1 MKLTPPAPPS
11 WSGSFKAVNVRGQ
24 AGPTCPKALL
34 LSGVSL
40 QHPRGS
46 PPTGADVNL
55 CALPV
60 WPARH
65 VPCVKHPLS
74 LFSVKLLCDV
84 RVEILCCALLLTF
97 GRRTEEERGGSG
109 RGVLITQSRT
119 RLYYPLY
126 PYENSHD
133 FFSRARTR
141 CAGGLFLSTSWVT
154 CGPWSGRE
162 CVSKPGAAALA
173 LP

>member
-1 MKLTPPAPPS
+1 MCEGKPDLLARRLS
-11 WSGSFKAVNVRGQ
+11 
-24 AGPTCPKALL
+24 LL
-34 LSGVSL
+34 LSGVSHSL

-109 RGVLITQSRT
+109 EGGTHYSKPYPSLLPLIPVREFARFLLPRADEVCRGVV
-119 RLYYPLY
+119 PLDIVGHVWTV
-126 PYENSHD
+126 EWQ
-133 FFSRARTR
+133 RV
-141 CAGGLFLSTSWVT
+141 C
-154 CGPWSGRE
+154 E
-162 CVSKPGAAALA
+162 
-173 LP
+173 